1 MEKISRRDFLGLAGT
16 AAVVTSALGFAA
28 SSNSAAHAD
37 ELANEKDFDTTS
49 SPIVVDESEI
59 TEELE
64 ADVVVIGCG
73 IAGMS
78 AARAATEAGASV
90 VVIEKS
96 ATFNTR
102 GGMGCQL
109 GCINSKYTRDLY
121 TLDGAYMTSRL
132 MEQMCQYPSQ
142 QLLRYWADH
151 SGETA
156 EWFLSLIPEE
166 KTEIFLTDTNDRTAL
181 KARMETVAEDEL
193 VIAVKSAD
201 YRDGATTETYPTGRY
216 PEWGCNITVNFD
228 PGTGF
233 KLPLQT
239 AQTYVESEGGTFLFG
254 HSALYLEK
262 EENRVTGAIAQ
273 KLEDGSYVRVVAHN
287 GIVVAT
293 GDISG
298 SKQML
303 DKYYGLHDYGEGRM
317 GGYVDALGEATC
329 NLGEGHQMCLWAGAA
344 MEKAPF
350 APMAHG
356 FDDFDLI
363 LDENG
368 QRAINE
374 DLGRQELSNWIVG
387 RNKRPAYGI
396 NGNASGESACNTV
409 EELAEVSGL
418 DASVLQAAIDG
429 YNELCASGV
438 DTEYGKS
445 AEKLVPLNAPYT
457 IKECGCGSMLVMMGG
472 IDCNTDCQALDEE
485 SNIIEG
491 LYVAGNTMGRR
502 FNVEY
507 PMLVNGI
514 SNGSAIVFGRL
525 AGTNAAAK

>member
-1 MEKISRRDFLGLAGT
+1 MKKMSRRDFLGFAGT
-16 AAVVTSALGFAA
+16 AAVMSGAMGLAVSA
-28 SSNSAAHAD
+28 SSSAYAD
-37 ELANEKDFDTTS
+37 EQADNAQPTEASGPTL
-49 SPIVVDESEI
+49 IDESEI
-59 TEELE
+59 AEEVVC
-64 ADVVVIGCG
+64 DVAVVGCG

-78 AARAATEAGASV
+78 AARAATEAGVHV

-102 GGMGCQL
+102 GGVGCQL
-109 GCINSKYTRDLY
+109 GCINSKYTSDMY

-156 EWFLSLIPEE
+156 EWFLNLIPEE
-166 KTEIFLTDTNDRTAL
+166 KTEIFPTDTNDRTAL

-193 VIAVKSAD
+193 VIAVKTAD
-201 YRDGATTETYPTGRY
+201 YRDGATTETYPEGRY

-239 AQTYVESEGGTFLFG
+239 AQTYIEGEGGTFLFG

-262 EENRVTGAIAQ
+262 DENRVSGVIAQ
-273 KLEDGSYVRVVAHN
+273 KLDDGTYVRVKANSV
-287 GIVVAT
+287 VVAT

-298 SKQML
+298 NKQML

-329 NLGEGHQMCLWAGAA
+329 NLGEGHQMCLWAGAV

-363 LDENG
+363 IDENG

-396 NGNASGESACNTV
+396 NGDASGDSACNTV
-409 EELAEVSGL
+409 EELAEASGL

-429 YNELCASGV
+429 YNELCASGI

-445 AEKLVPLNAPYT
+445 ADKLVPLNAPYT
-457 IKECGCGSMLVMMGG
+457 IKECSCGSMLVMMGG

-485 SNIIEG
+485 SNVVEG

-525 AGTNAAAK
+525 AGTNAATK